1 MFGSDVSRPSP
12 IRDLPY
18 PPYRLLNMHY
28 NEGGSSPID
37 FTGAAMLE
45 RDFQAKLIKEIK
57 NRLPGS
63 MVLKNDPN
71 YKQGVPDLL
80 VLHRDRWAALEV
92 KASPKAKH
100 RPNQDWYV
108 SKMDDMAYA
117 AFIDPSNKEHILD
130 EVQRS
135 LEA

>member
-1 MFGSDVSRPSP
+1 
-12 IRDLPY
+12 
-18 PPYRLLNMHY
+18 
-28 NEGGSSPID
+28 
-37 FTGAAMLE
+37 MLE

-80 VLHRDRWAALEV
+80 ILHRDRWAALEV

-108 SKMDDMAYA
+108 SKMSDMAYA
-117 AFIDPSNKEHILD
+117 AFIDPSNKERILD

>member
-1 MFGSDVSRPSP
+1 
-12 IRDLPY
+12 
-18 PPYRLLNMHY
+18 
-28 NEGGSSPID
+28 
-37 FTGAAMLE
+37 MLE

-92 KASPKAKH
+92 KASPKANH

-108 SKMDDMAYA
+108 SKMDGMAYA

>member
-1 MFGSDVSRPSP
+1 
-12 IRDLPY
+12 
-18 PPYRLLNMHY
+18 
-28 NEGGSSPID
+28 
-37 FTGAAMLE
+37 MLE

-92 KASPKAKH
+92 KASPKAKC

-108 SKMDDMAYA
+108 SRWTTC
-117 AFIDPSNKEHILD
+117 PT
-130 EVQRS
+130 QRS
-135 LEA
+135 SIRPTRSTS

>member
-1 MFGSDVSRPSP
+1 
-12 IRDLPY
+12 
-18 PPYRLLNMHY
+18 
-28 NEGGSSPID
+28 
-37 FTGAAMLE
+37 MLE
-45 RDFQAKLIKEIK
+45 REFQAKLIKEIK